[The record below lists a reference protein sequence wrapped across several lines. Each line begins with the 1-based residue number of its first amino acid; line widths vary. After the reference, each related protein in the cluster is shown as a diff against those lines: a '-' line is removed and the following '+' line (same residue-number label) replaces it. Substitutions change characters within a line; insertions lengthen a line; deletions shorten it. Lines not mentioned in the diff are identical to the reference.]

1 VLSFLNLFWLY
12 FQLLSLG
19 YINVHLE
26 LDDFE
31 PFSNISVQVV
41 ADNIVIQTIDDNITL
56 EYNDRVNLV
65 FTLSSEEVDLLQM
78 LEAEGEYLRDTASVT
93 IIDNDELQINFEQ
106 LGYSINEG
114 DSVAGQIAMQFGG
127 TEDDFT
133 LKLTPVSIA
142 DSKSMYDVVAFID
155 PDTTDEE
162 ARASTGTDFTSDPF
176 TVRISAGMT
185 KFVLPDNFLVDDDVN
200 EIEQDFALIGELGT
214 DVPDSF
220 ACFQRRMGDERGCI
234 AGRTGATT
242 IQIIDN
248 DPMVIGFT
256 LRSQTVSESQAP
268 SGQSSFIVDIEVM
281 SERASEVD
289 YKFLVRHVDNVG
301 DAAVTREENVM
312 LVTTGFDALFGIGKP
327 LEEMQV
333 LAAGNQQLS
342 VNAVIIDDVHAE
354 EEECFTLRIVV
365 MDTGIGM
372 HRNFTCN
379 EFNNPVDFFCLHTV
393 CIEDDDG

>member
-1 VLSFLNLFWLY
+1 
-12 FQLLSLG
+12 
-19 YINVHLE
+19 
-26 LDDFE
+26 
-31 PFSNISVQVV
+31 
-41 ADNIVIQTIDDNITL
+41 
-56 EYNDRVNLV
+56 
-65 FTLSSEEVDLLQM
+65 
-78 LEAEGEYLRDTASVT
+78 
-93 IIDNDELQINFEQ
+93 
-106 LGYSINEG
+106 
-114 DSVAGQIAMQFGG
+114 
-127 TEDDFT
+127 
-133 LKLTPVSIA
+133 
-142 DSKSMYDVVAFID
+142 
-155 PDTTDEE
+155 
-162 ARASTGTDFTSDPF
+162 
-176 TVRISAGMT
+176 
-185 KFVLPDNFLVDDDVN
+185 
-200 EIEQDFALIGELGT
+200 
-214 DVPDSF
+214 
-220 ACFQRRMGDERGCI
+220 
-234 AGRTGATT
+234 
-242 IQIIDN
+242 
-248 DPMVIGFT
+248 MVIGFT
-256 LRSQTVSESQAP
+256 LRSQTVSESQIP

-312 LVTTGFDALFGIGKP
+312 LVTTGFDALFGFGNP